1 MTKSEK
7 KHDSLPHQLEQQTD
21 PVEAKEIVSFNQAM
35 GRVVDGEPLP
45 GDEQIVIQHLRSQP
59 QCVQQI
65 ERHLG
70 IDAMLFDEARC
81 DTRAFVESVR
91 IAIFYN

>member
-1 MTKSEK
+1 
-7 KHDSLPHQLEQQTD
+7 
-21 PVEAKEIVSFNQAM
+21 M

-45 GDEQIVIQHLRSQP
+45 GDELIVIEHLRSQP

-65 ERHLG
+65 KRHLA

-81 DTRAFVESVR
+81 DSRVFVESVR
-91 IAIFYN
+91 VAIEAE